1 MFISPNHKPVLLFIF
16 SFNIALSINL
26 RAETSPSAVGVAT
39 GGSASLFLTDAA
51 SLFWNPAASA
61 VNRYSQI
68 AASFCEPYTL
78 NYWAATA
85 FLPPSGTFGVWYF
98 SAESIPNPKKQLGV
112 SLARSLSYGLF
123 LGGSLAAVRQ
133 SKDESI
139 EGRIGILYSLQP
151 ATRPTP
157 YSIFYRFFLH
167 RILFGASYFSR
178 KNAEELGA
186 GVAYRT
192 PYEKITLFYSRRW
205 QNDRNSNH
213 IGFSWE
219 MRRFLTAY
227 AGLETGQGNINY
239 GLSWRK
245 DPLVIEVAFDSRAQR
260 LMVSGSLRIG
270 DEPTTAAERHYHRAK
285 EALRL
290 RHRTEAL
297 QQARKALYYDKD
309 HLYARALYEGVELLV
324 KEDERLI
331 DSLSSLALQ
340 RLAEKRTLEAAF
352 LLTEAA
358 KINPLHPKLRK
369 HLAALSAAAKPEI
382 ETWVRRA
389 VELYD
394 SSDSEARRIFEAVQL
409 LDPKQQ
415 LVKDYLQRFREKD
428 AEEAE
433 RHYLAGLEYL
443 SRKEL
448 YAAEEEFLTTV
459 KIQPTHSEAF
469 EQLSNVRL
477 QKKLNRRTVSALLD
491 EAAEK
496 ESRGDWK
503 GALSAYQQVSALEKD
518 HPIAA
523 EKADEIQR
531 MVEEQIE
538 DHLQRG
544 ESALQ
549 KGDSLE
555 ARTAFETVL
564 TYDPNHV
571 KARNFLARLNA
582 PTSDRGQSL
591 LRQAQAAFAAKK
603 FEIAVILADSLQR
616 TGLRPKE
623 TAILLERIR
632 RQVDAETLLSNARR
646 KLQQHDLLAALQS
659 AQAARIL
666 NPDAAAEEVIK
677 SCRNALRR
685 DVDEFFNRGM
695 TYYTAGDYLEA
706 IKWWNEVLRLN
717 PDHKGA
723 REYRARA
730 TERLEALESIR

>member
-1 MFISPNHKPVLLFIF
+1 QL
-16 SFNIALSINL
+16 
-26 RAETSPSAVGVAT
+26 G
-39 GGSASLFLTDAA
+39 
-51 SLFWNPAASA
+51 
-61 VNRYSQI
+61 
-68 AASFCEPYTL
+68 ASF
-78 NYWAATA
+78 
-85 FLPPSGTFGVWYF
+85 
-98 SAESIPNPKKQLGV
+98 
-112 SLARSLSYGLF
+112 ARSLSHGLF

-133 SKDESI
+133 AKEENL

-157 YSIFYRFFLH
+157 YSPFYRFFLH
-167 RILFGASYFSR
+167 RISLGASFFR
-178 KNAEELGA
+178 GKNADEFGA
-186 GVAYRT
+186 GVAYRM

-205 QNDRNSNH
+205 KNDRNSNH

-227 AGLETGQGNINY
+227 AGLETGHGKLNY

-245 DPLVIEVAFDSRAQR
+245 EPLAIEAAFDSRDQR
-260 LMVSGSLRIG
+260 LMLSGSLRIG
-270 DEPTTAAERHYHRAK
+270 DEPTTAAERHYQRAK

-309 HLYARALYEGVELLV
+309 HTNARALYEGVELLV
-324 KEDERLI
+324 KQDERLI

-443 SRKEL
+443 SRKEI

-459 KIQPTHSEAF
+459 KIQPTHPEAF

-491 EAAEK
+491 EATEK

-544 ESALQ
+544 EAALQ

-555 ARTAFETVL
+555 ARTAFEAVL
-564 TYDPNHV
+564 SYDPNHV

-582 PTSDRGQSL
+582 PTSDRSQSL

-603 FEIAVILADSLQR
+603 FEIAVILTDSLQK

-623 TAILLERIR
+623 AALLLERIR
-632 RQVDAETLLSNARR
+632 RQIDAETLLSNARR

-659 AQAARIL
+659 AQAAMVL
-666 NPDAAAEEVIK
+666 KPDAAAQEVLK

-685 DVDEFFNRGM
+685 EVDEFFNRGM

-706 IKWWNEVLRLN
+706 IKWWDEVLRLN

-723 REYRARA
+723 REYRSRA